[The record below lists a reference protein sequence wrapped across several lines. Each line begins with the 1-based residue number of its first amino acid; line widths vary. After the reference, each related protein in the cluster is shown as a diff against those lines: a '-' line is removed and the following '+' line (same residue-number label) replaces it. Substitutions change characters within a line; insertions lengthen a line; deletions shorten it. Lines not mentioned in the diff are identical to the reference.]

1 MTDNPE
7 EMLHDP
13 KKIEVMALD
22 VIAGDMNYSETEG
35 EPLPKEMSRWAQ
47 CATALALHRLANA
60 WERRVEIA
68 EATAKKK
75 GINP

>member
-1 MTDNPE
+1 MTRNPKE
-7 EMLHDP
+7 
-13 KKIEVMALD
+13 IEKNAIAL
-22 VIAGDMNYSETEG
+22 IEHNLNYADKCEVR
-35 EPLPKEMSRWAQ
+35 LPKETCDWAQ

-68 EATAKKK
+68 EATAKQK

>member
-1 MTDNPE
+1 MDNNYKE
-7 EMLHDP
+7 FET
-13 KKIEVMALD
+13 MALD
-22 VIAGDMNYSETEG
+22 FIAVDIDHSDAELEA
-35 EPLPKEMSRWAQ
+35 LPKHVSEWAQ

-68 EATAKKK
+68 EATAKQK

>member
-1 MTDNPE
+1 MTDDPE
-7 EMLHDP
+7 EMFDNP

-22 VIAGDMNYSETEG
+22 VIAGDIDYSQAEC

-68 EATAKKK
+68 EATAKQK
-75 GINP
+75 GINA